1 MKKIKI
7 FKFVFFLFFALQLS
21 GAFILTALPLTAQAE
36 DNYSS
41 LDYTPQ
47 IKIPVSGSGLDQAT
61 TKVGSYDSAS
71 GVMSSDLLARYI
83 KALYDYGMIIC
94 GILAAIVLM
103 GGGVLWLT
111 SAGDSSKVGQAKEL
125 ITGSIIGTVILFSS
139 WLILNTINPDLLK
152 MKVITTQIIKKIN
165 MVCCQYGQGNKWT
178 GRAELTTDKDC
189 AKNGGQAFTFVTDT
203 LGNRTPY
210 APDDN
215 GKKCGIPGCCIGRE
229 NGWPQGKIMK
239 CTNTMQSNCSSP
251 SFFMEMNCSS
261 VGAEQGT
268 DASGKYFSRSCSG
281 LTDKCATAKDGDDC
295 FDGQYSSEGACYNKI
310 CWLGKGGVGEPCG
323 NELYSKCEVDTPQG
337 GRSCQQ
343 DRFGRSCINGE
354 NIWCCKFKP
363 NGLRLNN

>member
-1 MKKIKI
+1 MKKLKI
-7 FKFVFFLFFALQLS
+7 FKFIFFLFFALQLS
-21 GAFILTALPLTAQAE
+21 GTVILATLPLVAQAE

-47 IKIPVSGSGLDQAT
+47 INLPVSGSGLDQAT

-111 SAGDSSKVGQAKEL
+111 SAGDSSKISQAKEL
-125 ITGSIIGTVILFSS
+125 ITGSLVGTVILFSS
-139 WLILNTINPDLLK
+139 WIILNTINPDLLK

-165 MVCCQYGQGNKWT
+165 IVCCQYGQGNKWT

-189 AKNGGQAFTFVTDT
+189 AKNGGEAFTYKTDV
-203 LGNRTPY
+203 LGKVTPY
-210 APDDN
+210 SPNAS
-215 GKKCGIPGCCIGRE
+215 GKKCSLPVCCIIR
-229 NGWPQGKIMK
+229 
-239 CTNTMQSNCSSP
+239 
-251 SFFMEMNCSS
+251 
-261 VGAEQGT
+261 
-268 DASGKYFSRSCSG
+268 DASQKITSCFYGMEDNCTIAPYKGEVHTGDCSYINEEMYADGEVRSCKG
-281 LTDKCATAKDGDDC
+281 RTDHCATAENGDDC
-295 FDGQYSSEGACYNKI
+295 FNTSQARPSDSYCYNKV
-310 CWLGKGGVGEPCG
+310 CWLGKGEVGEPCG

-337 GRSCQQ
+337 GRTCEQ